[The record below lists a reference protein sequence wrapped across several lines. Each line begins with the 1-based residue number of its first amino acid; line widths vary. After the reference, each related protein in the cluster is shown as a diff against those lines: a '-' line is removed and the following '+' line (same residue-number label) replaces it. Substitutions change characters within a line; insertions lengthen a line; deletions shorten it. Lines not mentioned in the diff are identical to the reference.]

1 MNMPAAPLIGQPVD
15 RAEDRRFLTGAG
27 TFVDDLKR
35 DGMLHAVV
43 LRSSVAHG
51 RINGVDASAARARPG
66 VRAVITAAEIGTI
79 PLIPLRLAN
88 LPEFAP
94 YLQPVIAK
102 DKVRYVGEP
111 IAVVVAET
119 QALAEDALEAIEV
132 DIAPLPPLPDRHA
145 AASDKSLLFETS
157 GSNRAVRYSVTSGD
171 ADAAFAEAEYTR
183 RESFRCHRLT
193 AVPLETRGLIAE
205 WDAAKQKLVIFGAT
219 KVLFFNRR
227 VLAPML
233 GLSEQAIDMIELD
246 VGGGFGVRGEFYPE
260 DFLIPFAARHVGRP
274 VKWIEDRRE
283 HLMSTNHSR
292 EVDCDLEI
300 ACTRDG
306 SILGLR
312 GHIYG
317 DMGAYIRTN
326 GGVVPAKAGQFLP
339 GPYRIRDVAITV
351 EALMTSKTP
360 VGTLRAPG
368 RFEANFFRERLLDIV
383 ARDLGLDPMEFR
395 RRNLI
400 SEAELPFA
408 TGKLVPYEGE
418 TDFDTGDYHATFERV
433 LSEIGWAEKKSLQG
447 RLIDGRYHGLAAVP
461 FVESSGSGKENVRAT
476 VEDDGSVTVYV
487 GSSVLGQGLETTLAQ
502 VAADTLK
509 LPFERVRILHGS
521 TTYLREGFGTFASRS
536 MVVGGSAVMDGCGNL
551 VAAIRAAA
559 TERFGLPN
567 EEITI
572 ADGIVSA
579 GTKRATFAEFAG
591 LEAEGSFATT
601 IRTYS
606 YGAHACH
613 VAVDPRTGH
622 VDILDYVA
630 IEDVG
635 RAINP
640 HIVHGQA
647 IGALVQGLG
656 GVFLDQIIYDDDAQI
671 LNTSLADYF
680 LPLACDFPNVRAI
693 TMELRRSK
701 TNPLGAKGAGE
712 GGMVAVAATA
722 ANAVAAALAP
732 LGVELCELPLSPAH
746 MWKLV
751 NRHGAGGASSRKE

>member
-35 DGMLHAVV
+35 AGMLHAVV

-51 RINGVDASAARARPG
+51 RINGVDASAARARKG

-119 QALAEDALEAIEV
+119 QALAEDALEAIDV

-171 ADAAFAEAEYTR
+171 ADAAFAKAEYTR

-205 WDAAKQKLVIFGAT
+205 WDAAKQKLVVFGAT

-283 HLMSTNHSR
+283 HLMATNHSR

-306 SILGLR
+306 THPRLARPHLR
-312 GHIYG
+312 RY
-317 DMGAYIRTN
+317 
-326 GGVVPAKAGQFLP
+326 
-339 GPYRIRDVAITV
+339 
-351 EALMTSKTP
+351 
-360 VGTLRAPG
+360 
-368 RFEANFFRERLLDIV
+368 
-383 ARDLGLDPMEFR
+383 
-395 RRNLI
+395 
-400 SEAELPFA
+400 
-408 TGKLVPYEGE
+408 
-418 TDFDTGDYHATFERV
+418 
-433 LSEIGWAEKKSLQG
+433 G
-447 RLIDGRYHGLAAVP
+447 RLYPHQWR
-461 FVESSGSGKENVRAT
+461 
-476 VEDDGSVTVYV
+476 
-487 GSSVLGQGLETTLAQ
+487 
-502 VAADTLK
+502 
-509 LPFERVRILHGS
+509 
-521 TTYLREGFGTFASRS
+521 
-536 MVVGGSAVMDGCGNL
+536 C
-551 VAAIRAAA
+551 
-559 TERFGLPN
+559 
-567 EEITI
+567 
-572 ADGIVSA
+572 
-579 GTKRATFAEFAG
+579 
-591 LEAEGSFATT
+591 
-601 IRTYS
+601 
-606 YGAHACH
+606 
-613 VAVDPRTGH
+613 RTGQ
-622 VDILDYVA
+622 
-630 IEDVG
+630 G
-635 RAINP
+635 RAIP
-640 HIVHGQA
+640 SRVLTA
-647 IGALVQGLG
+647 SA
-656 GVFLDQIIYDDDAQI
+656 
-671 LNTSLADYF
+671 T
-680 LPLACDFPNVRAI
+680 LPSP
-693 TMELRRSK
+693 SK
-701 TNPLGAKGAGE
+701 
-712 GGMVAVAATA
+712 
-722 ANAVAAALAP
+722 
-732 LGVELCELPLSPAH
+732 
-746 MWKLV
+746 
-751 NRHGAGGASSRKE
+751 R

>member
-1 MNMPAAPLIGQPVD
+1 MNMTAAPLIGQPVD

-51 RINGVDASAARARPG
+51 RINGVDASAARAREG

-119 QALAEDALEAIEV
+119 QALAEDALEAIDV

-171 ADAAFAEAEYTR
+171 ADAAFAKAEYTR

-283 HLMSTNHSR
+283 HLMATNHSR

-306 SILGLR
+306 THPRLARPHLR
-312 GHIYG
+312 RHGRLYPHQ
-317 DMGAYIRTN
+317 RRCR
-326 GGVVPAKAGQFLP
+326 AGQGRAIPSGSLP
-339 GPYRIRDVAITV
+339 HP
-351 EALMTSKTP
+351 
-360 VGTLRAPG
+360 
-368 RFEANFFRERLLDIV
+368 
-383 ARDLGLDPMEFR
+383 R
-395 RRNLI
+395 RRHHGRSADDEQDSRRHAAGARAVR
-400 SEAELPFA
+400 SEL
-408 TGKLVPYEGE
+408 
-418 TDFDTGDYHATFERV
+418 
-433 LSEIGWAEKKSLQG
+433 LS
-447 RLIDGRYHGLAAVP
+447 
-461 FVESSGSGKENVRAT
+461 
-476 VEDDGSVTVYV
+476 
-487 GSSVLGQGLETTLAQ
+487 
-502 VAADTLK
+502 
-509 LPFERVRILHGS
+509 
-521 TTYLREGFGTFASRS
+521 
-536 MVVGGSAVMDGCGNL
+536 
-551 VAAIRAAA
+551 RAAA
-559 TERFGLPN
+559 RHRGARPRPRSDGLPPQ
-567 EEITI
+567 EP
-572 ADGIVSA
+572 DQ
-579 GTKRATFAEFAG
+579 R
-591 LEAEGSFATT
+591 
-601 IRTYS
+601 
-606 YGAHACH
+606 
-613 VAVDPRTGH
+613 
-622 VDILDYVA
+622 
-630 IEDVG
+630 G
-635 RAINP
+635 RAS
-640 HIVHGQA
+640 VRDRQA
-647 IGALVQGLG
+647 
-656 GVFLDQIIYDDDAQI
+656 
-671 LNTSLADYF
+671 
-680 LPLACDFPNVRAI
+680 
-693 TMELRRSK
+693 RSI
-701 TNPLGAKGAGE
+701 
-712 GGMVAVAATA
+712 
-722 ANAVAAALAP
+722 
-732 LGVELCELPLSPAH
+732 
-746 MWKLV
+746 
-751 NRHGAGGASSRKE
+751 